1 MKKFTGAVKPFFS
14 LDGLGLTIRYGE
26 VVSLEE
32 WQINH
37 PSFKFAAQNGWVV
50 AVDRKTLVFNPI
62 PTQTRRAVKQEP
74 KQSKFPKIKKIS
86 TEKEVEKLPETGV
99 DPVFLHEILA
109 RQDVF
114 VKQAQKTFERL
125 TSQKKEPE
133 GTVSPELLAS
143 LLENQKK
150 MMEMLEKERAAKAP
164 PPPPQ
169 QDQANLMQALKMLT
183 NEVKKLQESK
193 PSEPNVD
200 TNQLLE
206 GVKQVMSQF
215 SPGQGYN
222 QSKKVDTSGFKI
234 RDDFEEK
241 FIPKVE
247 DLEVKNSKIVA
258 QEKDSGSV
266 EEALAALRKLK
277 EKK

>member
-14 LDGLGLTIRYGE
+14 LDGLGITIRYGE

-37 PSFKFAAQNGWVV
+37 SSFKFAAENGWVV
-50 AVDRKTLVFNPI
+50 AVDRKTLVFNP
-62 PTQTRRAVKQEP
+62 VSSP
-74 KQSKFPKIKKIS
+74 KSTPQVAAKSPKFKKFS
-86 TEKEVEKLPETGV
+86 TESEVSKLPENGV
-99 DPVFLHEILA
+99 DPTLIHKILE

-114 VKQAQKTFERL
+114 VKQAQKTFDRL
-125 TSQKKEPE
+125 TQKKDPEP
-133 GTVSPELLAS
+133 TVNPELLAS

-150 MMEMLEKERAAKAP
+150 MMEMLEREKAAKAP
-164 PPPPQ
+164 PPPPTVQ
-169 QDQANLMQALKMLT
+169 PDQATLMQALKLLT

-193 PSEPNVD
+193 PVEPSVD

-215 SPGQGYN
+215 SPGTGGYN
-222 QSKKVDTSGFKI
+222 PNKPDANGFKI

-241 FIPKVE
+241 FVPKVE
-247 DLEVKNSKIVA
+247 DFEVKTSKIVT

-266 EEALAALRKLK
+266 EDALAALRKLK

>member
-1 MKKFTGAVKPFFS
+1 LKKFTGTIKPFFS
-14 LDGLGLTIRYGE
+14 LDGLGITIKYGE
-26 VVSLEE
+26 IVSLEE

-37 PSFKFAAQNGWVV
+37 PSFKFAADNGWVV
-50 AVDRKTLVFNPI
+50 AVDRKTLVFNPVSS
-62 PTQTRRAVKQEP
+62 PRRVAERKP
-74 KQSKFPKIKKIS
+74 DRKPLKLKTIS
-86 TEKEVEKLPETGV
+86 AEITDLPETGV
-99 DPVFLHEILA
+99 DPTLIHEILA

-125 TSQKKEPE
+125 TNQKKEPE
-133 GTVSPELLAS
+133 AAVSPELLAS

-150 MMEMLEKERAAKAP
+150 MMDMLEKERAAKAAP
-164 PPPPQ
+164 APSSPAP
-169 QDQANLMQALKMLT
+169 DQTTLMQALKLLT
-183 NEVKKLQESK
+183 NEVKKLQEVK
-193 PSEPNVD
+193 PVEAASVD

-215 SPGQGYN
+215 SPGSGYN
-222 QSKKVDTSGFKI
+222 QSKKADPTGFKV

-247 DLEVKNSKIVA
+247 DLEVKHSKIVT